1 MGQSSSREA
10 SPVEDGVDSRI
21 KLAPDLAQKIARDFQ
36 DQEIQNAWRTVQV
49 SILDRRSERD
59 RNVAEVSARLEAATK
74 QMESWKAQNAEL
86 DNTIED
92 LRAKFSDGKIA
103 LDYDTRN
110 VADLIQKSKPWKKE
124 MPCLGQRAHWI
135 DCQKKYALDSRP
147 CDAYVDALERCVNE
161 TVLKKATTSSS

>member
-10 SPVEDGVDSRI
+10 APVEDEARI
-21 KLAPDLAQKIARDFQ
+21 KLSPDLAQKIARDFQ
-36 DQEIQNAWRTVQV
+36 NEELQSAWKTVQV

-59 RNVAEVSARLEAATK
+59 RHVAEVSARLQAATQK
-74 QMESWKAQNAEL
+74 MEAWKAQNAEL
-86 DNTIED
+86 DNKIED
-92 LRAKFSDGKIA
+92 LRAKFSDGKVA
-103 LDYDTRN
+103 LDYDARN
-110 VADLIQKSKPWKKE
+110 MADLLKEHQPWKKE

-161 TVLKKATTSSS
+161 TVVKKVTASSS

>member
-1 MGQSSSREA
+1 MGQSSSREVA
-10 SPVEDGVDSRI
+10 PVEEGMDSRI

-36 DQEIQNAWRTVQV
+36 DQEIQNAWKTVQV

-59 RNVAEVSARLEAATK
+59 RHVAEVSARLQAATK
-74 QMESWKAQNAEL
+74 KMESWKAQNAEL
-86 DNTIED
+86 DSTIED
-92 LRAKFSDGKIA
+92 LRAKFSDGKVA
-103 LDYDTRN
+103 LDYDARN
-110 VADLIQKSKPWKKE
+110 VAELIKQNQPWKKE

-161 TVLKKATTSSS
+161 TVVKKATTSSS